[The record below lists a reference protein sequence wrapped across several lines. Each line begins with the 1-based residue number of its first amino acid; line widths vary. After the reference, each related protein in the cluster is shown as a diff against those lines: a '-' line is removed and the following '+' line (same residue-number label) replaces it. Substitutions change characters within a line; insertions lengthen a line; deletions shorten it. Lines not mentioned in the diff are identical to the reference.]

1 MTTPD
6 EPAREKPD
14 AAPSVQHTLLAASH
28 EIRSAMHGLAGML
41 ALLCESGLNTAQL
54 DYAESASDSARALF
68 DLIERITDLSLIE
81 SGALRATP
89 APFDLAQE
97 MRAVCSE
104 KAAAARERGS
114 DLQIHYPPSTLLH
127 GDVRWISNL
136 LADLIDWA
144 AALAPKGSASLRTE
158 LARKTTGSCRVQMTL
173 EVQGAAVSM
182 KPVAATRCASLA
194 DMMGGSAG
202 IRPSEDGATIWCA
215 VELPFACNAQQPDSG
230 KTLPCPAVDGPQT
243 QKSEEPALAGRR
255 ILVADDNPVNRKFAA
270 RLLEQ
275 LGCIVALAEDG
286 RQAEQMHAQ
295 SGYDLILMDCDMP
308 QLDGYE
314 ATRRIRRAEGER
326 RHTPIVALTACA
338 SPSDRGNCIAAGM
351 DDFIAKPAQKRELVR
366 TLTRWLFQASPC
378 AEDSSPEAR
387 DELEAVRD
395 MFGKDF
401 AELGLLYLT
410 DSPARVAALRAAGT
424 ADDPAQTAKIAHAFS
439 GSCASIGASAL
450 SRMCRELEVAAKS
463 GALKEFRQKMTAI
476 EAEYLRVS
484 ERLRALLQ

>member
-1 MTTPD
+1 M
-6 EPAREKPD
+6 
-14 AAPSVQHTLLAASH
+14 QHVLLAANH
-28 EIRSAMHGLAGML
+28 DIRTAMHGLAGML
-41 ALLCESGLNTAQL
+41 ALLRESGLNAVQL
-54 DYAESASDSARALF
+54 DYAESASNSARTLF
-68 DLIERITDLSLIE
+68 NLIERITDLSLIE
-81 SGALRATP
+81 SETLRAAP

-97 MRAVCSE
+97 MRAICSE
-104 KAAAARERGS
+104 KTAAAQERGCH
-114 DLQIHYPPSTLLH
+114 LQIDYPPSTLLH
-127 GDVRWISNL
+127 GDVRWITNL
-136 LADLIDWA
+136 LADLLDWA
-144 AALAPKGSASLRTE
+144 EALAPKSGVSLRTE
-158 LARKTTGSCRVQMTL
+158 LTRKTTGSCCIQMTL
-173 EVQGAAVSM
+173 EVDRASVSM
-182 KPVAATRCASLA
+182 KPVAATRCAALA
-194 DMMGGSAG
+194 QLMGGSAG
-202 IRPSEDGATIWCA
+202 IRPSEDGAAIWCA
-215 VELPFACNAQQPDSG
+215 VELPFACDAHQPDSS
-230 KTLPCPAVDGPQT
+230 KALPCPAVDGPQAR
-243 QKSEEPALAGRR
+243 KSEEPVLAGRR

-295 SGYDLILMDCDMP
+295 SGYDLILMDCEMP

-314 ATRRIRRAEGER
+314 ATRRIRRTEGER

-338 SPSDRGNCIAAGM
+338 SPGDRENCIAAGM
-351 DDFIAKPAQKRELVR
+351 DDFIAKPAQKRELAR
-366 TLTRWLFQASPC
+366 TLTRWLPQASPC
-378 AEDSSPEAR
+378 LGDYSPEAR

-424 ADDPAQTAKIAHAFS
+424 ADDPGHTAKIAHAFS

-463 GALKEFRQKMTAI
+463 GALEEFGQRMTAI

-484 ERLRALLQ
+484 ARLRALLQ